1 MQITSNAF
9 AGAALAAA
17 AAASPPS
24 PGAPDNPQT
33 TSSGDPQV
41 GSSFASA
48 MLMRDGER
56 PPPAAW
62 GAPEFAHSP
71 SAGFANLGPTSESRP
86 EGTETFF
93 VDDRMLGPMP
103 EGWQP
108 FAISDEVP
116 ESRPEGSVTYFVD
129 DRMPEPKPS
138 SLFASLFGPA
148 PGKYPPATPIPEV
161 QQGGDSPGLSN
172 LLPSDPNASRPIP
185 MPKPTPIESGACF
198 SAARLA
204 ASRPVLDSFV
214 GLDSLY
220 HHPGLIRHPSTASDG
235 FPTILKTT
243 T

>member
-9 AGAALAAA
+9 AGTLAAA
-17 AAASPPS
+17 AAASPSS
-24 PGAPDNPQT
+24 PGAPDNPHT
-33 TSSGDPQV
+33 TSSGNPQV

-56 PPPAAW
+56 PGPAAW
-62 GAPEFAHSP
+62 GTPEFVQSP
-71 SAGFANLGPTSESRP
+71 SAGLANLGRTSESRP
-86 EGTETFF
+86 EGTERFF

-108 FAISDEVP
+108 FVMSDWVP
-116 ESRPEGSVTYFVD
+116 EHRPEGSVTYFVD

-172 LLPSDPNASRPIP
+172 LLPPDPNASRPIP

-198 SAARLA
+198 SAAHLA
-204 ASRPVLDSFV
+204 VSRPVLGSFV
-214 GLDSLY
+214 GLDSLC
-220 HHPGLIRHPSTASDG
+220 HHPGLIRHPSTASG
-235 FPTILKTT
+235 EFPTILKSTT
-243 T
+243 